1 MLNEVALVGRLTKNP
16 EVTELEGGKKI
27 SSIII
32 AVPRMYKNSSGLYDT
47 DYIRVTLWNGI
58 ALNTREYCH
67 CGDLIGIKGRI
78 QVNNFVDNASTSF
91 LNSKYVLS
99 IIFPSAFFIL
109 NAIFFEFLSVV
120 LFSISFKSVIS

>member
-78 QVNNFVDNASTSF
+78 QVNNFVDNGLLERLNKNIASQVLDNYPHGFGISGNWATKVDDWLTS
-91 LNSKYVLS
+91 L
-99 IIFPSAFFIL
+99 
-109 NAIFFEFLSVV
+109 
-120 LFSISFKSVIS
+120 

>member
-78 QVNNFVDNASTSF
+78 QVNNFVDNDGKARSSLEIIAEKISF
-91 LNSKYVLS
+91 LSSKK
-99 IIFPSAFFIL
+99 
-109 NAIFFEFLSVV
+109 EDD
-120 LFSISFKSVIS
+120 KSTCSKDKED

>member
-78 QVNNFVDNASTSF
+78 QVNNFVDNDGKARSSLEIIAEKISF
-91 LNSKYVLS
+91 LSSKK
-99 IIFPSAFFIL
+99 
-109 NAIFFEFLSVV
+109 EDD
-120 LFSISFKSVIS
+120 KSTCLKDKED